1 MATAAAKKRPGGDG
15 AEEERWTRRC
25 RVEED
30 QVTDDEVEE
39 FFAILQR
46 MREAARFFVATRGGA
61 AGREGVVGETNGER
75 VTQTSRR
82 WQPAFER
89 EDFEESG
96 TVANAGRRGMDAA
109 VEEEEVEA
117 VTENGIPR
125 DFLDLNAV
133 PVTEELNRV
142 EIKQDYYYYYYS
154 YFSYEGSRSCL
165 NAVPQFW
172 KLRREARS
180 DKKRCNYSMHR
191 KRRTDRPQ
199 LLPPSSRTM
208 SVTLG
213 VVITVVDLAD

>member
-46 MREAARFFVATRGGA
+46 MREAARFFVATTGGA

-142 EIKQDYYYYYYS
+142 
-154 YFSYEGSRSCL
+154 
-165 NAVPQFW
+165 
-172 KLRREARS
+172 
-180 DKKRCNYSMHR
+180 
-191 KRRTDRPQ
+191 
-199 LLPPSSRTM
+199 
-208 SVTLG
+208 
-213 VVITVVDLAD
+213 